1 MNIVTNAETPWLC
14 LKDPE
19 SKLVYW
25 VHSKCACSFYK
36 KIFAKLNWTE
46 TTTTDIDWENDV
58 VFSHIRDPLVKHRI
72 GIIEWFYQ
80 NNSEKLLKD
89 NFDNNQFFLL
99 LSQATYLD
107 IHSMSIF
114 DHLGKEKS
122 SKIKWIPLDTNVN
135 HVKET
140 VELIEQYAT
149 IADNTKEQLL
159 NLAPYHVSTGF
170 KKWCNEKI
178 LRIPPTPLII
188 KSIEYDRWL
197 YDTVTKKN
205 FEPANYSQQIKYLK
219 SQGLTQQQAEQQAD
233 NDVQTGNYLNWN
245 KE

>member
-1 MNIVTNAETPWLC
+1 
-14 LKDPE
+14 
-19 SKLVYW
+19 
-25 VHSKCACSFYK
+25 
-36 KIFAKLNWTE
+36 
-46 TTTTDIDWENDV
+46 
-58 VFSHIRDPLVKHRI
+58 
-72 GIIEWFYQ
+72 
-80 NNSEKLLKD
+80 
-89 NFDNNQFFLL
+89 
-99 LSQATYLD
+99 
-107 IHSMSIF
+107 
-114 DHLGKEKS
+114 
-122 SKIKWIPLDTNVN
+122 
-135 HVKET
+135 

-219 SQGLTQQQAEQQAD
+219 SQRLTQQQAEQQAD